1 MLAGRS
7 PLSPGATFAAMRG
20 WAWKLAGLALAVS
33 LLLPW
38 FYGTDDGQPLTI
50 AGWDTEPG
58 FTLGMLARACGIAV
72 GGLLDRP
79 LVAMVSA
86 LPAIAVTVW
95 MLPRGELYSG
105 YDLGP
110 GAVVALVVAL
120 IAFATALPRPFRH

>member
-1 MLAGRS
+1 M
-7 PLSPGATFAAMRG
+7 
-20 WAWKLAGLALAVS
+20 S

-58 FTLGMLARACGIAV
+58 FTLGMLACACGIGA
-72 GGLLDRP
+72 GALLYRP
-79 LVAMVSA
+79 LIVMFSA
-86 LPAIAVTVW
+86 PPAIALTIW

-110 GAVVALVVAL
+110 GAFAALATAL
-120 IAFATALPRPFRH
+120 IAFAMAVRRQVRH